1 MGANMGATAGEGL
14 SLAVA
19 WLGLAALGIVVVW
32 LGLLVIRL
40 RLESLVNRRVIA
52 SLQKVRP
59 ISEQKAPWWRIFEA
73 LPAGIWF
80 ALALLIILF
89 LYATLE

>member
-1 MGANMGATAGEGL
+1 MGASMGASGGDGL

-19 WLGLAALGIVVVW
+19 WLAVAALGLLVIW

-59 ISEQKAPWWRIFEA
+59 IQEQKAPWWHLFQA
-73 LPAGIWF
+73 LPSGIWI
-80 ALALLIILF
+80 ALALGVVALLIVS
-89 LYATLE
+89 LE